1 MDTPRAY
8 LVLANLLI
16 WLPPLVSALGPGS
29 AFVAALAL
37 GCIMVSLVALWVGV
51 VGSIRQGRSA
61 ANLPLM
67 AVYGVG
73 AVVSLFLARSLS
85 P

>member
-8 LVLANLLI
+8 LVLANLLA
-16 WLPPLVSALGPGS
+16 SAFGPGS
-29 AFVAALAL
+29 TFVTDLAL

-51 VGSIRQGRSA
+51 VGSLRQGHSA

-67 AVYGVG
+67 GVYGVG